1 MRLLNITG
9 WTLAAYLFACGE
21 KLSLTTLVP
30 LALFTAACLW
40 FSFEVKDAIT
50 TEPDHIAGA
59 PIASAVSRDLGI
71 DL

>member
-1 MRLLNITG
+1 MRLSNITG
-9 WTLAAYLFACGE
+9 WTLAAYLFGCGE

-30 LALFTAACLW
+30 LALLTAALLW
-40 FSFEVKDAIT
+40 FGFEVKDAMKS
-50 TEPDHIAGA
+50 EPNHIVGA